1 MRQITQHG
9 TAIELAFDQ
18 AGLPGYAITAATEV
32 VIPSVLSN
40 QFLKGL
46 NILTVGK
53 QLKGLRDNPALQ
65 TVLAPVTVPTGITIT
80 TSDEEYITLV
90 NADAFVQHKRLL
102 LANPVVSG
110 ENIEVQFINLG
121 LKDIKIKA
129 GDVIAT
135 AIINQAV
142 R

>member
-1 MRQITQHG
+1 MRQITQNG
-9 TAIELAFDQ
+9 TAIELDFGQ
-18 AGLPGYAITAATEV
+18 AGLPGYAITANTDV

-46 NILTVGK
+46 NILTIGK

-65 TVLAPVTVPTGITIT
+65 TVLAPVAVPTGINIT
-80 TSDEEYITLV
+80 TNDDEYITLV
-90 NADAFVQHKRLL
+90 NADIFVQNKRLL

-110 ENIEVQFINLG
+110 DDIEVKFINLG
-121 LKDIKIKA
+121 LKDVKIKA
-129 GDVIAT
+129 GEVIAT